1 MPSAGRCGHREA
13 KGREEMTKIK
23 DLPKHKRPREKLLE
37 RGAESLSDAELLAI
51 LIRTG
56 RAGKSALDIAKET
69 LKKYP
74 LSKLLELNQDE
85 LTSIKGLES
94 TKAITVKAALELG
107 KRAVG
112 SLDKSFPV
120 IDSVKEAVVHLSD
133 LKGKQKEHFVA
144 LYLNARKQLVH
155 KEIVSIGTLTET
167 VAHPREVFEPAIRH
181 FATSVIL
188 AHNHPSKNMDVSD
201 ADIKLTEKLIQ
212 SGAILDIE
220 VVDHIV
226 IGDDDYISFKEKGLL
241 F

>member
-1 MPSAGRCGHREA
+1 
-13 KGREEMTKIK
+13 MTKIK

-56 RAGKSALDIAKET
+56 RAGKSALDIAKEI

-74 LSKLLELNQDE
+74 LSKLLEISQGE
-85 LTSIKGLES
+85 LTGIKGLES

-107 KRAVG
+107 RRATG
-112 SLDKSFPV
+112 SLNKTFP
-120 IDSVKEAVVHLSD
+120 IIGSVKDAVALLSE
-133 LKGKQKEHFVA
+133 LRGKQKEHFVA

-188 AHNHPSKNMDVSD
+188 AHNHPSKNMEISD
-201 ADIKLTEKLIQ
+201 ADINLTEKLIQ

-220 VVDHIV
+220 VTDHIV
-226 IGDDDYISFKEKGLL
+226 VGDDEYISFKEKGLL

>member
-1 MPSAGRCGHREA
+1 MA
-13 KGREEMTKIK
+13 KIK

-69 LKKYP
+69 LKKYS
-74 LSKLLELNQDE
+74 LEKLLEISQDE
-85 LTSIKGLES
+85 LTGIKGLEN

-107 KRAVG
+107 KRATGALNKV
-112 SLDKSFPV
+112 FPI
-120 IDSVKEAVVHLSD
+120 IDSVKEAVEHLSD
-133 LKGKQKEHFVA
+133 LKGKKKEHFVA

-155 KEIVSIGTLTET
+155 KEIVSIGTLIET
-167 VAHPREVFEPAIRH
+167 VAHPREVFEPAIRY
-181 FATSVIL
+181 FAASVIL
-188 AHNHPSKNMDVSD
+188 AHNHPSKNMEVSD

-220 VVDHIV
+220 VIDHV
-226 IGDDDYISFKEKGLL
+226 IISDDGYTSFKEKGLL